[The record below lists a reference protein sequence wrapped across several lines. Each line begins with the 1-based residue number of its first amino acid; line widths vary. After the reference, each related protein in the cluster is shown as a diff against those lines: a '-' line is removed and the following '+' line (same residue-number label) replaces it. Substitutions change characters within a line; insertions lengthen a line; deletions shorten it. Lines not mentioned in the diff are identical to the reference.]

1 MSENI
6 EIDIELSNEQ
16 IIELLQYIDRSQT
29 GSKFEL
35 KELTKYT
42 SLELE
47 SIIRNYPVIQTALEI
62 KENEIAERLEA
73 KAFNSIMSK
82 DRLGQGDSVFW
93 KTMIESRGKKLG
105 YGSDTK
111 RKTDDE
117 SNNVILDLSDDEIE
131 LELQELEELSN
142 DVAINTDKPKSY
154 LQVSNTDDTKNTTKS
169 KENKS
174 K

>member
-16 IIELLQYIDRSQT
+16 IIELLQVIDRSKT
-29 GSKFEL
+29 GAKFEL
-35 KELTKYT
+35 KEVTKYT

-82 DRLGQGDSVFW
+82 EYLGQGDSVFW

-131 LELQELEELSN
+131 MELQELEELSN
-142 DVAINTDKPKSY
+142 DVVISTDKPKSY

>member
-6 EIDIELSNEQ
+6 NIEIELSNEQ

-35 KELTKYT
+35 KQVTKYT

-47 SIIRNYPVIQTALEI
+47 SIIRNYPVIQTALQI
-62 KENEIAERLEA
+62 KYDEIAERLEH
-73 KAFNSIMSK
+73 KALQSIMSK
-82 DRLGQGDSVFW
+82 AYLGQGDSVFW
-93 KTMIESRGKKLG
+93 KTMMESRGKKLG
-105 YGSDTK
+105 YGKVDDTININN
-111 RKTDDE
+111 

-142 DVAINTDKPKSY
+142 DVVVNTDKPKSY
-154 LQVSNTDDTKNTTKS
+154 LQVLKPDDTKNTTKS

>member
-6 EIDIELSNEQ
+6 EIEIELSNEQ
-16 IIELLQYIDRSQT
+16 IIELLQIIDRSKT
-29 GSKFEL
+29 GAKFEL
-35 KELTKYT
+35 KEVTKYT

-47 SIIRNYPVIQTALEI
+47 SIIRNYPVIQSALQI
-62 KENEIAERLEA
+62 KYDEIAERLEA
-73 KAFNSIMSK
+73 KAFNSIMNK
-82 DRLGQGDSVFW
+82 PYLGQGDSVFW
-93 KTMIESRGKKLG
+93 KTMVESRGKKLG
-105 YGSDTK
+105 YGKVDDTININN
-111 RKTDDE
+111 

-142 DVAINTDKPKSY
+142 DVVISTDKPKSY

>member
-6 EIDIELSNEQ
+6 NIEIELSNEQ

-62 KENEIAERLEA
+62 KYDEIAERLEA

-82 DRLGQGDSVFW
+82 EYLGQGDSVFW
-93 KTMIESRGKKLG
+93 KTMIESRGKKIG
-105 YGSDTK
+105 YSSDK
-111 RKTDDE
+111 S
-117 SNNVILDLSDDEIE
+117 SNNINVSVNNNYDSMNSD
-131 LELQELEELSN
+131 ELQSELDKLDELDNEIVDDS
-142 DVAINTDKPKSY
+142 TTFESY
-154 LQVSNTDDTKNTTKS
+154 LNMIDKDDT
-169 KENKS
+169 ED
-174 K
+174 